1 MAIYK
6 EVIPFS
12 STTEVE
18 FIDLTEH
25 VQRVVNHSGIRDGIV
40 LVFAQH
46 TTMSIVI
53 NHNEPMLLQ
62 DFMRVLYRLAPQDD
76 RYSHDM
82 FELQKG
88 GIKSDGRSNGH
99 SHCKAI
105 IAGNQVT
112 IPLVGG
118 RMVLTERQSIL
129 AAEFDGSRQR
139 DVLVVVSG

>member
-12 STTEVE
+12 STAEVE

-139 DVLVVVSG
+139 DVMVVVSG

>member
-1 MAIYK
+1 MATYK
-6 EVIPFS
+6 ETIPFS

-18 FIDLTEH
+18 FIDLTE
-25 VQRVVNHSGIRDGIV
+25 RVHKVVEHSGIRDGFV
-40 LVFAQH
+40 VVFAPH

-99 SHCKAI
+99 SHCKAM
-105 IAGNQVT
+105 IAGNHVT
-112 IPLVGG
+112 VPLAGG
-118 RMVLTERQSIL
+118 RMMLTDRQSIL

-139 DVLVVVSG
+139 DVVVMVSD

>member
-88 GIKSDGRSNGH
+88 GIKSDGRSN
-99 SHCKAI
+99 
-105 IAGNQVT
+105 
-112 IPLVGG
+112 
-118 RMVLTERQSIL
+118 
-129 AAEFDGSRQR
+129 
-139 DVLVVVSG
+139 